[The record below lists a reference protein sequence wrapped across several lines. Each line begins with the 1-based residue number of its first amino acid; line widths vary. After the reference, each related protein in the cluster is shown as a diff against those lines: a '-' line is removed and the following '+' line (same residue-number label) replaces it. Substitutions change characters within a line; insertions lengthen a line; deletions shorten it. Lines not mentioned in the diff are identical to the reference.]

1 MGGLWIVIDW
11 FDGRSWEVWLQLVWR
26 SGNLG
31 KFVRMGMK
39 ACRLM
44 DERCFG
50 VLGLVWKAVRAL
62 DLGEKGCGLRRTV
75 V

>member
-44 DERCFG
+44 DERCFAC
-50 VLGLVWKAVRAL
+50 LVWSGRRCGLL
-62 DLGEKGCGLRRTV
+62 DLGEKG
-75 V
+75 